1 MQEIIN
7 IELQLGMTSTSYCY
21 GKYESSDDEDD
32 HHINRV
38 GVEEEDVEDG
48 EDGDGKDDELIE
60 VINHYMTP
68 PASGF
73 EVVSTGDQYRCN
85 DWANSGRHSG
95 LSIDELEVEK
105 KLEISLNVLM
115 Q

>member
-1 MQEIIN
+1 VQEIIN

-38 GVEEEDVEDG
+38 GVEEEDV

>member
-1 MQEIIN
+1 
-7 IELQLGMTSTSYCY
+7 MTSTSYCY

-73 EVVSTGDQYRCN
+73 EVVSTGNQYRCN
-85 DWANSGRHSG
+85 DWANSGRLINWWIRG
-95 LSIDELEVEK
+95 WK
-105 KLEISLNVLM
+105 KIRNKSECADAIKWCI
-115 Q
+115 

>member
-1 MQEIIN
+1 
-7 IELQLGMTSTSYCY
+7 MTSTSYCY

-48 EDGDGKDDELIE
+48 DGKDDELIE

-73 EVVSTGDQYRCN
+73 EVVSTGNQYRCN
-85 DWANSGRHSG
+85 DWANSGR
-95 LSIDELEVEK
+95 LI
-105 KLEISLNVLM
+105 N
-115 Q
+115 

>member
-7 IELQLGMTSTSYCY
+7 IEPQLGMISTSYCY

-48 EDGDGKDDELIE
+48 DGRDDELIE

-73 EVVSTGDQYRCN
+73 EVVSAGDQYRCN

-95 LSIDELEVEK
+95 LSIDELKVEK
-105 KLEISLNVLM
+105 N
-115 Q
+115 

>member
-1 MQEIIN
+1 MI
-7 IELQLGMTSTSYCY
+7 STSYCY

-48 EDGDGKDDELIE
+48 DGRDVELIE

-68 PASGF
+68 LASGF
-73 EVVSTGDQYRCN
+73 EVVSADDQYRCN

>member
-1 MQEIIN
+1 VQEIIN
-7 IELQLGMTSTSYCY
+7 IEPQLGMISTSYCY

-48 EDGDGKDDELIE
+48 DGRDAELIE

-68 PASGF
+68 LASGF
-73 EVVSTGDQYRCN
+73 EVVSAGDQYRCN
-85 DWANSGRHSG
+85 DWAKSGRHSG
-95 LSIDELEVEK
+95 LSIDELEIEK

>member
-1 MQEIIN
+1 VQEIIN
-7 IELQLGMTSTSYCY
+7 IEPQLGITSTSYCY

-48 EDGDGKDDELIE
+48 DGRDDELIE

-68 PASGF
+68 PAFGF
-73 EVVSTGDQYRCN
+73 EVVSAGDQYRCN

-105 KLEISLNVLM
+105 KLEINLNVLM

>member
-1 MQEIIN
+1 VQEIIN

-48 EDGDGKDDELIE
+48 DGKDDELIE

-73 EVVSTGDQYRCN
+73 EVVSTGNQYRCN

-95 LSIDELEVEK
+95 LSIDELKVEK
-105 KLEISLNVLM
+105 N
-115 Q
+115 